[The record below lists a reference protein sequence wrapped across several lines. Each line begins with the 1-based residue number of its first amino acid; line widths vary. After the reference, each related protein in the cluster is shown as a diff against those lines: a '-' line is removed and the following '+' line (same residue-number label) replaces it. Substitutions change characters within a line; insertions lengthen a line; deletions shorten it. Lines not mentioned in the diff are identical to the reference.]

1 MIPEGPTFSGYGNFL
16 AQNKVLDVRCCVKLC
31 HPYFLRQYFTLY
43 PTCATV
49 SCC

>member
-16 AQNKVLDVRCCVKLC
+16 AQNSARRQMLREIMP
-31 HPYFLRQYFTLY
+31 PYFLRLYFTLY